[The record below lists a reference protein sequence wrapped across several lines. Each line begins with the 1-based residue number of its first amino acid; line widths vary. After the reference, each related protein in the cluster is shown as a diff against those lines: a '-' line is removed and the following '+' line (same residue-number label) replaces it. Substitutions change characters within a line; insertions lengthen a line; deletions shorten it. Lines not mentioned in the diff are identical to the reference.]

1 MGKFMFTTSE
11 DMIRSVN
18 AESPLGTE
26 EFLNAYYPYFRI
38 LLKHYGCPSQD
49 LEDLCTPVALKL
61 LKALKT
67 FDRQRPGSLRK
78 LINLIV
84 KRTLANHFKKMS
96 SKKQMPNT
104 KVTELIP
111 EVHERPSENNWAIQD
126 CQVLQSVCTEAVQAY
141 LNRVE
146 PLTYKALKMYVMEY
160 KNAADISEMLEIS
173 ANSVYNHKRNFFLR
187 IVEDAHA
194 LYEEKTSEKVTKAY
208 IADAL
213 YNYLLDNNP
222 ALTIA
227 ESPVPDKLLRQ
238 VSFLQKKINEIPQPD
253 EAGHY
258 ILMVDAE
265 KSWYKISK
273 VQNIGSRNA
282 DIIIEDQRISGPHCS
297 LKLEDESVIVED
309 LHSANGTFI
318 NGKKIDKQMLLHG
331 DLVQL
336 GAAASFIF
344 IES

>member
-1 MGKFMFTTSE
+1 MFMTSE
-11 DMIRSVN
+11 NLIRSVN
-18 AESPLGTE
+18 AESPQGTE

-38 LLKHYGCPSQD
+38 LLKHYGCPNQD
-49 LEDLCTPVALKL
+49 IDDLCTPVALKL

-84 KRTLANHFKKMS
+84 KRTLANHFKKIC

-111 EVHERPSENNWAIQD
+111 ELHEREAQPDWAVKD
-126 CQVLQSVCTEAVQAY
+126 CQILQSVCSEAVQSY

-160 KNAADISEMLEIS
+160 KNAQDISEMLDIS
-173 ANSVYNHKRNFFLR
+173 TNSVYNHKRNFFLR
-187 IVEDAHA
+187 IVDDA
-194 LYEEKTSEKVTKAY
+194 YDTYRKRTSEEVTKTF
-208 IADAL
+208 IAQSL

-227 ESPVPDKLLRQ
+227 DNPVPDKLLRQ
-238 VSFLQKKINEIPQPD
+238 VSYLKD
-253 EAGHY
+253 
-258 ILMVDAE
+258 
-265 KSWYKISK
+265 KISELPAP
-273 VQNIGSRNA
+273 QREGYYLLRIDAGSQWQELTDGQTIGSRNA
-282 DIIIEDQRISGPHCS
+282 DILINDQRVSGPHCS
-297 LKLEDESVIVED
+297 FSIDADGQFTVSD

-318 NGKKIDKQMLLHG
+318 NGVKIEKQLLIHG
-331 DLVQL
+331 DLLQL
-336 GAAASFIF
+336 GSAVGYIYYDN
-344 IES
+344 E